1 MLAALSENWI
11 FLFIVLVINNG
22 NISCMRGILRDM
34 LVGNRNGKAE
44 RRIYK
49 KQTLRQ
55 RISLRYI
62 FPYLKRS
69 RQAYVLWHRR
79 YVVQYAILVPEII
92 TLVTAA
98 VLLPDEIMRICLALC
113 ACKFAFF
120 VYMRITVYTDGF
132 KHPTRYA
139 KKGR

>member
-1 MLAALSENWI
+1 MLAALSENWS

-62 FPYLKRS
+62 FPYLKRYQ
-69 RQAYVLWHRR
+69 QAYVLWHRR
-79 YVVQYAILVPEII
+79 YVVQCAILVPPIRFTSLTDISEIRGRFRPAFWIGCIIIRIICSAMRRGMPCI
-92 TLVTAA
+92 TT
-98 VLLPDEIMRICLALC
+98 
-113 ACKFAFF
+113 
-120 VYMRITVYTDGF
+120 
-132 KHPTRYA
+132 TRPLF
-139 KKGR
+139 

>member
-1 MLAALSENWI
+1 
-11 FLFIVLVINNG
+11 
-22 NISCMRGILRDM
+22 MRGILRDM

-49 KQTLRQ
+49 KQTFRQ

-62 FPYLKRS
+62 FPYLKRYQ
-69 RQAYVLWHRR
+69 QAYVLWHRR
-79 YVVQYAILVPEII
+79 YVVQCAILVPEII

-132 KHPTRYA
+132 KHPSRYA

>member
-62 FPYLKRS
+62 FPYLKRYQ
-69 RQAYVLWHRR
+69 QAYVLWHRR
-79 YVVQYAILVPEII
+79 YV
-92 TLVTAA
+92 VTAA

>member
-22 NISCMRGILRDM
+22 NISCIRGILRDM

-62 FPYLKRS
+62 FPYLKRYQ
-69 RQAYVLWHRR
+69 QA

>member
-1 MLAALSENWI
+1 MLTALSENWV

-22 NISCMRGILRDM
+22 NISCIRGILRDM

-49 KQTLRQ
+49 KQTLWQ
-55 RISLRYI
+55 RISLQYI
-62 FPYLKRS
+62 FSYLKHYQ
-69 RQAYVLWHRR
+69 QAYILWHRR
-79 YVVQYAILVPEII
+79 YVVQCAILVPEII
-92 TLVTAA
+92 TLVTIA
-98 VLLPDEIMRICLALC
+98 VLLPDKITRICFTLC
-113 ACKFAFF
+113 ACKFIFF

>member
-49 KQTLRQ
+49 KQTFRQ
-55 RISLRYI
+55 RVSLRYI
-62 FPYLKRS
+62 FPYLKRYQ
-69 RQAYVLWHRR
+69 RAYVLWHRR
-79 YVVQYAILVPEII
+79 YVVQYAILVPESS
-92 TLVTAA
+92 
-98 VLLPDEIMRICLALC
+98 
-113 ACKFAFF
+113 
-120 VYMRITVYTDGF
+120 
-132 KHPTRYA
+132 HS
-139 KKGR
+139 

>member
-11 FLFIVLVINNG
+11 FLFIVPVINNG
-22 NISCMRGILRDM
+22 NISCIRGILRDM

-62 FPYLKRS
+62 FSL
-69 RQAYVLWHRR
+69 
-79 YVVQYAILVPEII
+79 PE
-92 TLVTAA
+92 TLSAGVCPVA
-98 VLLPDEIMRICLALC
+98 
-113 ACKFAFF
+113 
-120 VYMRITVYTDGF
+120 
-132 KHPTRYA
+132 
-139 KKGR
+139 

>member
-1 MLAALSENWI
+1 MLTALSENWI

-62 FPYLKRS
+62 FPYLKRYQ
-69 RQAYVLWHRR
+69 QAYVLWHRR

-92 TLVTAA
+92 TLDYADLFGA
-98 VLLPDEIMRICLALC
+98 VRLQICL
-113 ACKFAFF
+113 F

-132 KHPTRYA
+132 KHPTKYA

>member
-11 FLFIVLVINNG
+11 FLFIVPVINNG

-62 FPYLKRS
+62 FPYLKRYQ
-69 RQAYVLWHRR
+69 QAYVLWHRR
-79 YVVQYAILVPEII
+79 YVVQYAIWVPEII

>member
-49 KQTLRQ
+49 KQTFRQ

-62 FPYLKRS
+62 FPYLKR
-69 RQAYVLWHRR
+69 YH
-79 YVVQYAILVPEII
+79 Y
-92 TLVTAA
+92 
-98 VLLPDEIMRICLALC
+98 PDRW
-113 ACKFAFF
+113 F
-120 VYMRITVYTDGF
+120 
-132 KHPTRYA
+132 
-139 KKGR
+139 

>member
-1 MLAALSENWI
+1 M
-11 FLFIVLVINNG
+11 
-22 NISCMRGILRDM
+22 
-34 LVGNRNGKAE
+34 
-44 RRIYK
+44 
-49 KQTLRQ
+49 
-55 RISLRYI
+55 
-62 FPYLKRS
+62 
-69 RQAYVLWHRR
+69 
-79 YVVQYAILVPEII
+79 QYTILVLEII